1 MNSKSL
7 HEIHMMQSASG
18 ADPTSPS
25 RNKTSLSLD
34 SRLKSGGTPRGA
46 SNGDQHLRSRS
57 NRLQQVQQS
66 SFPRESSASSVYL
79 PKTDSL
85 VHTGLVDLRPHLQG
99 LCAHTIF
106 AAGASDG
113 ATRPKKDGQKRG
125 NGRMDS
131 LQVQSDPVKPGPETQ
146 VVLYDQLQSDSS
158 RLS

>member
-46 SNGDQHLRSRS
+46 SNGDQHVRSRS

-66 SFPRESSASSVYL
+66 SFPGESSASSVCQRL
-79 PKTDSL
+79 TRSSTPASL
-85 VHTGLVDLRPHLQG
+85 IFVHIFKASAPTQYSRPVPRKAPPDRRRTAKREGMEEWIPYRSSL
-99 LCAHTIF
+99 
-106 AAGASDG
+106 
-113 ATRPKKDGQKRG
+113 TR
-125 NGRMDS
+125 
-131 LQVQSDPVKPGPETQ
+131 
-146 VVLYDQLQSDSS
+146 
-158 RLS
+158 